1 MHKSRFTTAL
11 FRCLFLI
18 RELNIVAEFIHHFD
32 ESLIHDLLPALSDA
46 VHARVSKQTVST
58 WLEAPIQILMPLSTF
73 METYPPEPHVQGNKS
88 TGFARVWEHINRFS
102 RVGEH
107 VDKLEAILC

>member
-1 MHKSRFTTAL
+1 
-11 FRCLFLI
+11 
-18 RELNIVAEFIHHFD
+18 
-32 ESLIHDLLPALSDA
+32 
-46 VHARVSKQTVST
+46 
-58 WLEAPIQILMPLSTF
+58 